1 MYSKPLYEPF
11 KKIIVKRKKVI
22 GFFNYNVMNFKKNEH
37 VSTSIETYA
46 ILRYSRAVCCA
57 LLILLSSHWNICF
70 SQDTDGDGI
79 ANTID
84 LDDDNDGILNTIED
98 VCTSP
103 GSNSCSPPSFYY
115 VQWTSYSGGVL
126 RGNIN
131 VAGTNVGVTVTN
143 TNNSIIDYGMAPWC
157 GTSFWCP
164 QPTTPSFAFRSQTL
178 GAHRFVFSQSVSNPR
193 FFISSLN
200 RPMFFSASA
209 IQLISNGAMGVS
221 NGSSITS
228 IVGNEG
234 CGTYS
239 FSGQY
244 TEVSFTGPQAEWY
257 CDFSVGIGGT
267 SNMVC
272 SNIDTDNDGI
282 PNRLDLD
289 SDNDGCSDAYE
300 SSVTT
305 DITPNYIVPGPYGFN
320 GFANSLEP
328 ASENGLYIGTYTY
341 SSATN
346 ASLASCCPVGSLTP
360 TLSASVVNSQCQIA
374 VGDLTSVTAINLPVN
389 GTLSWHSG
397 ATPATANRLTS
408 INNLAAGIYYAAFY
422 NTTYNCYSATKAI
435 TVTILTNPTVTV
447 LATGPTT
454 VCASTGGVPLTAT
467 SSTATNYAWSSGK
480 TEANIT
486 ATSTNNY
493 GITVTDVNGCTASD
507 ALAVTVNPNPTVTIS
522 ATGPTAVCASTGG
535 VSLTATSSTATS
547 YAWSSGKMT
556 ANITATSTNNYK
568 IVVTDVNGCTASD
581 AFAVTVNINP
591 TVTILATGS
600 TTVCASTGGV
610 PLTATSS
617 TATNYAWSSGKTT
630 ANITATSTNNYSVTV
645 TDVNGCN
652 ASDALDVTVN
662 PNPSVTISATGPT
675 TVCASTGGVPLSAT
689 SSTAT
694 SYAWSSWE
702 TTVNIVA
709 TSTNNYK
716 TTVTD
721 GNGCTASDALAIT
734 VNINPTVTIGITGPT
749 TKCTSEGGV
758 PLMANASTAINYV
771 WVTGEIAQSLTS
783 LVSGIYNVTVTDA
796 NGCTG
801 TSLIPANLTIHP
813 NPTVNVSSLG
823 ASTICASAGP
833 IKLLATTPTGISF
846 QWDNG
851 SATANRQVTASGRYG
866 ILVTDIYGC
875 TGSNSTS
882 VTVNA
887 NPTLTLASV
896 GPAVVCSS
904 VGQVVFQ
911 ANAPTA
917 TSFLWNTGSL
927 RTTTTAILSGTYSIT
942 VTDANSCTT
951 SASITATI
959 NPNPT
964 VTIQAWGPT
973 TVCNKPILVLAES
986 SSATSYLWNTG
997 HTTANASTNASG
1009 NIQVVVTDAN
1019 GCTANNNIDLTINP
1033 NPTVTINPTGST
1045 TVCASTGGV
1054 PLNAIATPGV
1064 TYRWNTGGL
1073 TNSITAT
1080 STGLHSVVATL
1091 ATGCTATAQLN
1102 IVINQNPTITI
1113 AVTGT
1118 STACAS
1124 TGIPLRAITT
1134 NATLF
1139 SWNTNETVAAI
1150 TASTTGTYEVTVS
1163 NTLGCTAMASQNIVI
1178 NTNPTVTIIP
1188 SGPTTI
1194 CASAGGVPLGLNAP
1208 NAVQYLWSNGQTG
1221 ASYLA
1226 TSSSSYTVVVTDR
1239 NGCTGTDRINI
1250 SINPN
1255 PTVTLNASP
1264 NSGIVCAN
1272 NFVTITALG
1281 ALQYLWN
1288 TGQTTDQIRVNTPRT
1303 YQVLGTDANGCTAIS
1318 RERSV
1323 QTIPIPVFNVL
1334 TTNASTCIATD
1345 GTIKLNGLTPDRDY
1359 KLSYR
1364 YQTNPTNLTVTAS
1377 SSGSVELINLPIGAY
1392 FDFIVTDALTSCNSD
1407 VLAGPFSINP
1417 TSSIRIN
1424 EAPAPKIC
1432 DYDKVSL
1439 TATGAGN
1446 YAWSTGEQGATVVV
1460 QVTDLISVTGS
1471 INGCTATESFKP
1483 HQPNIAN
1490 VSITNIVLKNQRCFN
1505 TNEGAI
1511 SVTVTGGVPTYKYYW
1526 SPLKPNASALS
1537 NLADEQYQLTVSDKN
1552 GCGLTASYTLTRPE
1566 KLQTTVSN
1574 TNLNCHGE
1582 DNASISVDKTTGGTS
1597 PYRYSLDNLT
1607 WQQTNIFSNL
1617 SAGRYAIFVS
1627 DNNNCTATSRTF
1639 SVNEPPLTQIALS
1652 AKPQM
1657 IEVGDTTIIN
1667 ADVIGLPAGAV
1678 ASWTNAESLSCSNC
1692 WKNVIAKPEKTT
1704 LYTLQMIDA
1713 EGCKSNDT
1721 ITIVVSKN
1729 RYVYLPTAFTPNAD
1743 GINDVFKPYSAKS
1756 IKSIRAFKVF
1766 DRWGELLYDND
1777 TINANNLEA
1786 AGWNGYF
1793 KGELM
1798 RPDTYIYLIEIE
1810 FIDNYIKLF
1819 KGDFGLLR

>member
-1 MYSKPLYEPF
+1 M
-11 KKIIVKRKKVI
+11 KKIYLSLLLLICGAFAKAQINQTYLFSGNLNNTSGINPLTPVDYTGQSSGNTFQNDNISNCGISKSIYHVVQNA
-22 GFFNYNVMNFKKNEH
+22 GVQFNGGAGSNYNVGYSVTLYFRAPGYTGGGWYRLLDVTNGVGDGGIYMLGNNLNFFPNGNVGVNLLATAVTNYVLLTLTRNTVTKVVTVYLNGVLATTYNDSADQYAINSLGNFIFIRDNNSGSAPNENGPANLAYINVTNSILTASEVASNYNNICNNPPVLTSNTASICPSSQLNLNTYFVKPTGPYKVEWHSDSTKNAATKITTAL
-37 VSTSIETYA
+37 VSTSGNYYAWQKDTVNNTY
-46 ILRYSRAVCCA
+46 
-57 LLILLSSHWNICF
+57 
-70 SQDTDGDGI
+70 
-79 ANTID
+79 
-84 LDDDNDGILNTIED
+84 
-98 VCTSP
+98 
-103 GSNSCSPPSFYY
+103 
-115 VQWTSYSGGVL
+115 
-126 RGNIN
+126 
-131 VAGTNVGVTVTN
+131 
-143 TNNSIIDYGMAPWC
+143 
-157 GTSFWCP
+157 
-164 QPTTPSFAFRSQTL
+164 
-178 GAHRFVFSQSVSNPR
+178 SVSSTKFTVIVYPT
-193 FFISSLN
+193 I
-200 RPMFFSASA
+200 
-209 IQLISNGAMGVS
+209 GV
-221 NGSSITS
+221 
-228 IVGNEG
+228 
-234 CGTYS
+234 
-239 FSGQY
+239 
-244 TEVSFTGPQAEWY
+244 
-257 CDFSVGIGGT
+257 
-267 SNMVC
+267 
-272 SNIDTDNDGI
+272 
-282 PNRLDLD
+282 
-289 SDNDGCSDAYE
+289 
-300 SSVTT
+300 
-305 DITPNYIVPGPYGFN
+305 
-320 GFANSLEP
+320 
-328 ASENGLYIGTYTY
+328 
-341 SSATN
+341 
-346 ASLASCCPVGSLTP
+346 
-360 TLSASVVNSQCQIA
+360 TLSAT
-374 VGDLTSVTAINLPVN
+374 GLT
-389 GTLSWHSG
+389 
-397 ATPATANRLTS
+397 R
-408 INNLAAGIYYAAFY
+408 
-422 NTTYNCYSATKAI
+422 
-435 TVTILTNPTVTV
+435 
-447 LATGPTT
+447 
-454 VCASTGGVPLTAT
+454 VCSSTGGVPLSAT
-467 SSTATNYAWSSGK
+467 SSTASSYAWNSGQ
-480 TEANIT
+480 TAANIT

-493 GITVTDVNGCTASD
+493 KITVTDVNGCTASD
-507 ALAVTVNPNPTVTIS
+507 ALAVTVNNSPTVTLS
-522 ATGPTAVCASTGG
+522 ATGLTTVCSSTGG
-535 VSLTATSSTATS
+535 VPLRATSSTATS
-547 YAWSSGKMT
+547 YAWSSGQT
-556 ANITATSTNNYK
+556 AANITATSTNNYK
-568 IVVTDVNGCTASD
+568 ITVTDVNGCTASD
-581 AFAVTVNINP
+581 ALAVTVNNSP
-591 TVTILATGS
+591 TVT
-600 TTVCASTGGV
+600 V
-610 PLTATSS
+610 
-617 TATNYAWSSGKTT
+617 
-630 ANITATSTNNYSVTV
+630 
-645 TDVNGCN
+645 
-652 ASDALDVTVN
+652 
-662 PNPSVTISATGPT
+662 SATGPT
-675 TVCASTGGVPLSAT
+675 TVCSSTGGVPLSAT
-689 SSTAT
+689 SSTASSYAWNSGQT
-694 SYAWSSWE
+694 AANITATSTNNYKITVTDVNGCTASDALAVTVNNSPTVTISATGPTTVCSSTGGVPLHATSSTASSYAWSSGE
-702 TTVNIVA
+702 TTVNIAA

-721 GNGCTASDALAIT
+721 VNGCTASDALAVT

-758 PLMANASTAINYV
+758 PLTANASTAINYI
-771 WVTGEIAQSLTS
+771 WVTGETTQSLTS
-783 LVSGIYNVTVTDA
+783 LVSGIYNVMVTDA

-801 TSLIPANLTIHP
+801 TSLVPANLTVHP

-927 RTTTTAILSGTYSIT
+927 RTATTAILSGTYSIT

-1102 IVINQNPTITI
+1102 VVINQNPTITI

-1226 TSSSSYTVVVTDR
+1226 TSSSGYTVVVTDR

-1250 SINPN
+1250 TINQN

-1288 TGQTTDQIRVNTPRT
+1288 TGQTTNQIRVNTPRT

-1323 QTIPIPVFNVL
+1323 QTIPIPVFNVV
-1334 TTNASTCIATD
+1334 TTNASACIATD
-1345 GTIKLNGLTPDRDY
+1345 GKIQLNGLTSSGDY

-1364 YQTNPTNLTVTAS
+1364 YQTNPANLTVTAS

-1392 FDFIVTDALTSCNSD
+1392 FDFIVTDALTGCNSD
-1407 VLAGPFSINP
+1407 ILAGPFSINS
-1417 TSSIRIN
+1417 TSSIRIT
-1424 EAPAPKIC
+1424 ESAAPKVC
-1432 DYDKVSL
+1432 DYNKVTL
-1439 TATGAGN
+1439 TATGASN
-1446 YAWSTGEQGATVVV
+1446 YSWSTGEQGTTVVT

-1471 INGCTATESFKP
+1471 VNGCTATESFKP
-1483 HQPNIAN
+1483 HQASIAN
-1490 VSITNIVLKNQRCFN
+1490 VSITNVVLKNQRCFD

-1537 NLADEQYQLTVSDKN
+1537 NLADGQYQLTVSDKN

-1582 DNASISVDKTTGGTS
+1582 DNASISVDKTMGGTS

-1607 WQQTNIFSNL
+1607 WQQTNIFPNL
-1617 SAGRYAIFVS
+1617 SAGRYAVWVK
-1627 DNNNCTATSRTF
+1627 DNNNCTVSSRSI

-1652 AKPQM
+1652 AKPQV
-1657 IEVGDTTIIN
+1657 IEVGDTTVIN
-1667 ADVIGLPAGAV
+1667 AEIQSLPAGAV
-1678 ASWTNAESLSCSNC
+1678 VSWTNAESLSCNNC
-1692 WKNVIAKPEKTT
+1692 WKNVMAKPEKTT
-1704 LYTLQMIDA
+1704 LYTLQMVDA
-1713 EGCKSNDT
+1713 KGCKSSDT
-1721 ITIVVSKN
+1721 ITIQVTKN
-1729 RYVYLPTAFTPNAD
+1729 KYVYIPTAFTPNGD
-1743 GINDVFKPYSAKS
+1743 GINDVFRPYSVRG
-1756 IKSIRAFKVF
+1756 IKSIRSFKVF
-1766 DRWGELLYDND
+1766 DRWGELLYDNGAIGAAD
-1777 TINANNLEA
+1777 LET

-1798 RPDTYIYLIEIE
+1798 RPNSYIYILEIE
-1810 FIDNYIKLF
+1810 FVDDHIQLF
-1819 KGDFGLLR
+1819 KGDFNLMR